1 MPILVLLEQFEQLVC
16 YAAGL
21 QWIVISYEYLSI
33 ESSSV
38 KAVLSLV
45 CEIFVISFKNGVLL
59 SWLGSRNC
67 TKKTISFLCHFTAH
81 ICGYISIIAYMDLTI
96 ASKTMLA
103 G

>member
-1 MPILVLLEQFEQLVC
+1 MDCHRI
-16 YAAGL
+16 
-21 QWIVISYEYLSI
+21 LSI

-59 SWLGSRNC
+59 GWLGLEIVQ
-67 TKKTISFLCHFTAH
+67 KKLFAVSNSFWCHFTAH
-81 ICGYISIIAYMDLTI
+81 TCGYISIIAYMYMDLTI
-96 ASKTMLA
+96 ASKKMLS